1 MNEKMKKQD
10 GVIPVI
16 VIVAVAIS
24 ALIGGWV
31 GFQLGDGTFFSFGV
45 GFGVIFVIFLFLSPY
60 IDTIKE
66 AIRKIRN

>member
-1 MNEKMKKQD
+1 MSEKMKKQD

-16 VIVAVAIS
+16 VIVAIAIS
-24 ALIGGWV
+24 ALLGGWV

-45 GFGVIFVIFLFLSPY
+45 GFGVVFVIFLLLSPY

-66 AIRKIRN
+66 AIRKFRN

>member
-1 MNEKMKKQD
+1 MKKQA

-16 VIVAVAIS
+16 LIVAVAIS

-45 GFGVIFVIFLFLSPY
+45 GFGVVFVIFLLLSPH
-60 IDTIKE
+60 IDSIKE

>member
-16 VIVAVAIS
+16 LIVAVAIS

-45 GFGVIFVIFLFLSPY
+45 GFGVIFVIFLLLSPY